1 MSECLLRLW
10 NKVWST
16 GEVPSQWKLEHRKL
30 IPKHGKESYNECGAY
45 RTVSITDILV
55 KRLEKVILDRIT
67 CRFGSHGFD
76 ENQFAYLKRRIS
88 TQAVLLLAEV
98 IKTNVLS
105 ENCIGVVFFDFTDTF
120 GSVNRTKLVYKLR
133 DHFGISGRLLLY
145 LV

>member
-1 MSECLLRLW
+1 M
-10 NKVWST
+10 
-16 GEVPSQWKLEHRKL
+16 
-30 IPKHGKESYNECGAY
+30 HGKESYNECGAY

-105 ENCIGVVFFDFTDTF
+105 ENCIGVVSLISQTP
-120 GSVNRTKLVYKLR
+120 LV
-133 DHFGISGRLLLY
+133 LLTERNWCINCETTSEY
-145 LV
+145 QEDC